1 MGQLTRNGLVSAF
14 TSAGA
19 FIVSTTSMA
28 LVGVMCSGSAN
39 NTTINVFQGTTT
51 GGTQKAIFPITATTG
66 NFAALPIPIVCSGG
80 ICATN
85 VGTVA
90 SYAIVFTEL

>member
-1 MGQLTRNGLVSAF
+1 MGQLTRNGLVSVF

-19 FIVSTTSMA
+19 FIVTTESSA
-28 LVGVMCSGSAN
+28 LVGIMCSGSAD

-51 GGTQKAIFPITATTG
+51 GGTRKALFPITATTG
-66 NFAALPIPIVCSGG
+66 NYHMLPIPLVCSGG